1 MLIKH
6 MQLFYKYQSL
16 LYKIILFLAL
26 IFCIVYLF
34 PRGGGFKYAFQKGK
48 PWQYETLLA
57 PFDFP
62 IAKTQQE
69 IEQERIT
76 IETESPLFFQLD
88 SLAKL
93 RSQRLSSSWI
103 AQQLPAQDTAMVVQ
117 QWKDYLI
124 KRYQPGLIDM
134 DFAARQSKPVMLVK
148 NNQVENFF
156 FSDFNTNDSLP
167 LSGTSKI
174 LDSLLSKSAN
184 QLVLSDMLSPNVVYD
199 SLLTKQKLDESFSM
213 ILPTRGM
220 VASGERIIA
229 QGEVV
234 SDRSFRILNSLQ
246 QEYQTELWSTSNV
259 VWIMTGYVFL
269 SGLVLILLFLFLRRF
284 RAVIYENNTKVT
296 FVFTNVLLMI
306 FLVKLALSFDLEY
319 IYAVPLCIVPLLLKT
334 FFDARIALF
343 AYVMGLLLVGFMVPN
358 SFSFVF
364 MQLAAGVLATL
375 TVDNIYK
382 RANLFVSV
390 GLIVLIYQVCNL
402 SFHLVTEASL
412 STLNSDRIGLLFI
425 NGLGIL
431 FVHPLVYIFEKIF
444 GLVSDLSLL
453 ELSDTNSQLLRDL
466 SDHAPG
472 TFHHALQVANLAEA
486 AANEIGANA
495 LLVRVGALYHDIGK
509 MNNPIYFSE
518 NQAAN
523 YNPHNELSPEES
535 ASIILNHVIDGIEI
549 AKKNNLPDRVIDFIR
564 THHGTTT
571 VRYFYHKALELNE
584 NVDKEKFTY
593 LGPKPFSKETAILMM
608 SDSVEAASK
617 SLQEP
622 TAVLI
627 RDFVEK
633 IVQTQVD
640 ERQFV
645 EADINLREIEQIKEV
660 LIEKLINVYH
670 IREVY
675 PA

>member
-1 MLIKH
+1 MH
-6 MQLFYKYQSL
+6 LFYKYQSL
-16 LYKIILFLAL
+16 LFKILLFLVL
-26 IFCIVYLF
+26 IACVVYLF
-34 PRGGGFKYAFQKGK
+34 PRGGGFKYSFQKGK
-48 PWQYETLLA
+48 PWQHETLLA

-62 IAKTQQE
+62 IAKTQE
-69 IEQERIT
+69 ELEQERSIVQ
-76 IETESPLFFQLD
+76 EESPLIFQQD
-88 SLAKL
+88 RVAQL
-93 RSQRLSSSWI
+93 RSTELTSFWI
-103 AQQLPAQDTAMVVQ
+103 LQQLYTQDTTDVVQ
-117 QWKDYLI
+117 QWQSYLEQ
-124 KRYQPGLIDM
+124 RYRPGMVDIG
-134 DFAARQSKPVMLVK
+134 FAARQSKPVILLI
-148 NNQVENFF
+148 NNQIQNLL

-167 LSGTSKI
+167 LTGTSQQ
-174 LDSLLSKSAN
+174 LDSLLSRSAA
-184 QLVLSDMLSPNVVYD
+184 QLVLRDMLAPNVVFD
-199 SLLTKQKLDESFSM
+199 SLLTKQKLEESFSM
-213 ILPTRGM
+213 ILPTRGV

-234 SDRSFRILNSLQ
+234 DDRSFRVLSSLQ
-246 QEYQTELWSTSNV
+246 QEYQTELWSASNV
-259 VWIMTGYVFL
+259 AWIMTGYVFL
-269 SGLVLILLFLFLRRF
+269 SGLVLILLFLFLWRF
-284 RAVIYENNTKVT
+284 RPMIFENNTKVT
-296 FVFTNVLLMI
+296 FVFTNVLMMI

-334 FFDARIALF
+334 FFDARMALF

-358 SFSFVF
+358 SFTFVF
-364 MQLAAGVLATL
+364 MQLVAGVLATL
-375 TVDNIYK
+375 TVSNIYK
-382 RANLFVSV
+382 RANLFISV
-390 GLIVLIYQVCNL
+390 GLIVLIYQVSNL
-402 SFHLVTEASL
+402 GFHLVSEASL
-412 STLNSDRIGLLFI
+412 SSLNSERIGLLFI

-466 SDHAPG
+466 SDQAPG
-472 TFHHALQVANLAEA
+472 TFHHSLQVANLAEA

-509 MNNPIYFSE
+509 MKNPIYFSE

-523 YNPHNELSPEES
+523 YNPHNELAPDES

-564 THHGTTT
+564 THHGSTT
-571 VRYFYHKALELNE
+571 VRYFYHKALELE
-584 NVDKEKFTY
+584 EEVDREKFSY
-593 LGPKPFSKETAILMM
+593 QGPKPFSKETAILMM

-627 RDFVEK
+627 RNFVEK
-633 IVQTQVD
+633 IIQTQVE

-645 EADINLREIEQIKEV
+645 EADINLREIEQIKQV

>member
-1 MLIKH
+1 MV
-6 MQLFYKYQSL
+6 
-16 LYKIILFLAL
+16 L
-26 IFCIVYLF
+26 IFSVVYLF

-69 IEQERIT
+69 IEQERNT
-76 IETESPLFFQLD
+76 IEEESPLIFHLD
-88 SLAKL
+88 SLAQL

-103 AQQLPAQDTAMVVQ
+103 AQQLPIQDTARVIQ
-117 QWKDYLI
+117 QWKNYL
-124 KRYQPGLIDM
+124 RDHYQPGLIDM
-134 DFAARQSKPVMLVK
+134 AFAARQSKPVMLLRDQ
-148 NNQVENFF
+148 QVQNFV
-156 FSDFNTNDSLP
+156 FSDFKTNDSLP
-167 LSGTSKI
+167 LSGTYKLI
-174 LDSLLSKSAN
+174 DSLLSKSAI
-184 QLVLSDMLSPNVVYD
+184 QLVLSDMLTPNVVYD
-199 SLLTKQKLDESFSM
+199 SLLTRQKLDESFSM

-234 SDRSFRILNSLQ
+234 NDRSLRILNSLQ
-246 QEYQTELWSTSNV
+246 QEEQTELWSTSNV
-259 VWIMTGYVFL
+259 IWIMTGYVFL
-269 SGLVLILLFLFLRRF
+269 SGLVLMLLFLFLRRF
-284 RAVIYENNTKVT
+284 RPVIYENNTKVT
-296 FVFTNVLLMI
+296 FVFVNVLLMV

-334 FFDARIALF
+334 FFDARMALF

-358 SFSFVF
+358 SFYFVF

-375 TVDNIYK
+375 TVSNIYK

-390 GLIVLIYQVCNL
+390 GLIVLIYQICNI

-412 STLNSDRIGLLFI
+412 SSLNSDRIGFLFI

-466 SDHAPG
+466 SDQAPG

-523 YNPHNELSPEES
+523 YNPHNELSLHES
-535 ASIILNHVIDGIEI
+535 ASLILNHVIDGIEI
-549 AKKNNLPDRVIDFIR
+549 AKKNNLPDRVVDFIR

-571 VRYFYHKALELNE
+571 VRYFYHKARELDE
-584 NVDKEKFTY
+584 NVDEKLFTY
-593 LGPKPFSKETAILMM
+593 RGPKPFSKETAILMM

-617 SLQEP
+617 SLLEP
-622 TAVLI
+622 TAELI

-633 IVQTQVD
+633 IVQNQVD
-640 ERQFV
+640 ERQFI
-645 EADINLREIEQIKEV
+645 EADINLREIEQVKEV

-675 PA
+675 PT

>member
-1 MLIKH
+1 

>member
-1 MLIKH
+1 

-16 LYKIILFLAL
+16 LYKIILFLVL
-26 IFCIVYLF
+26 IFCVVYLF

-117 QWKDYLI
+117 QWKDYLS

-199 SLLTKQKLDESFSM
+199 SLLTRQKLDESFSM

-412 STLNSDRIGLLFI
+412 STLNSDRIGLLLI

>member
-1 MLIKH
+1 MH
-6 MQLFYKYQSL
+6 LFYKYQSL
-16 LYKIILFLAL
+16 LFKILLFLVL
-26 IFCIVYLF
+26 IACVVYLF
-34 PRGGGFKYAFQKGK
+34 PRGGGFKYSFQKGK

-62 IAKTQQE
+62 IAKTKE
-69 IEQERIT
+69 ELEQERSNVQD
-76 IETESPLFFQLD
+76 ESPLIFQQD
-88 SLAKL
+88 RVAQL
-93 RSQRLSSSWI
+93 RSEELTSFWI
-103 AQQLPAQDTAMVVQ
+103 SQQLYTQDTTDVVQ
-117 QWKDYLI
+117 QWQSYLEQ
-124 KRYQPGLIDM
+124 RYRPGMVDIG
-134 DFAARQSKPVMLVK
+134 FAARQSKPVILLI
-148 NNQVENFF
+148 NNQIQNLL

-167 LSGTSKI
+167 LTGTSQK
-174 LDSLLSKSAN
+174 LDSLLSRSAA
-184 QLVLSDMLSPNVVYD
+184 QLVLRDMLAPNVVFD
-199 SLLTKQKLDESFSM
+199 SLLTKQKLEESLSM
-213 ILPTRGM
+213 ILPTRGV

-234 SDRSFRILNSLQ
+234 DDRSFRVLSSLQ
-246 QEYQTELWSTSNV
+246 QEYQTELWSASNV
-259 VWIMTGYVFL
+259 AWIMTGYVFL
-269 SGLVLILLFLFLRRF
+269 SGLVLILLFLF
-284 RAVIYENNTKVT
+284 
-296 FVFTNVLLMI
+296 LLMI

-334 FFDARIALF
+334 FFDARMALF

-364 MQLAAGVLATL
+364 MQLVAGVLATL
-375 TVDNIYK
+375 TVSNIYK
-382 RANLFVSV
+382 RANLFISV

-402 SFHLVTEASL
+402 GFHLVSEASL
-412 STLNSDRIGLLFI
+412 SSLDSERIGLLFI

-466 SDHAPG
+466 SDQAPG
-472 TFHHALQVANLAEA
+472 TFHHSLQVANLAEA

-509 MNNPIYFSE
+509 MKNPIYFSE

-523 YNPHNELSPEES
+523 YNPHNELAPDES

-564 THHGTTT
+564 THHGSTS
-571 VRYFYHKALELNE
+571 VRYFYHKALELE
-584 NVDKEKFTY
+584 EEVDKEKFSY
-593 LGPKPFSKETAILMM
+593 RGPKPFSKETAILMM

-627 RDFVEK
+627 RNFVEK
-633 IVQTQVD
+633 IIHTQVE